1 MFHLQIY
8 EKAILGKSFSCY
20 YILLEIKRLT
30 SFEYTQVNKC
40 VPISKLPP
48 FFVQVMR
55 MSYFVFVDV
64 QTLSYLR
71 LIIQHPIKVA
81 VDRHTLALKYLS
93 LLSMPYPIGEIWLL
107 QRTVPLWFILFFV
120 PIFTEHFFHYK
131 CTHVGHSTT
140 PISV

>member
-48 FFVQVMR
+48 FFVQVIR

-64 QTLSYLR
+64 QTHLYLR
-71 LIIQHPIKVA
+71 LIIQHPI
-81 VDRHTLALKYLS
+81 
-93 LLSMPYPIGEIWLL
+93 
-107 QRTVPLWFILFFV
+107 
-120 PIFTEHFFHYK
+120 
-131 CTHVGHSTT
+131 
-140 PISV
+140 